1 MCRSSRT
8 PASRHRLSR
17 AMWASRMYCRDST
30 HFFSVFGRTGSC
42 FSPAFPVAA
51 VYQKGSVS
59 ITRKAARPVMILPV
73 SYIALLLHFAD
84 GLLFYLVDGFQAQ
97 VDRPLLLPLHDESV
111 GHQFV
116 DAGDLDARGPV
127 VADRRERRPV
137 DGAHGDQAVHA
148 VLLLDVA
155 HRVAAGEPAAQ
166 PHLHVLVRAQA
177 GAAAAAERLLADGVY
192 GHLFEVV
199 ADVPEDIPRLLAH
212 PHRARGGARVVE

>member
-1 MCRSSRT
+1 MF
-8 PASRHRLSR
+8 
-17 AMWASRMYCRDST
+17 CRDST

-42 FSPAFPVAA
+42 FSTALPVAA
-51 VYQKGSVS
+51 EYQNGSVS
-59 ITRKAARPVMILPV
+59 ITRTAARPVMIFPV

-84 GLLFYLVDGFQAQ
+84 GLLFHLVDGFQSQ
-97 VDRPLLLPLHDESV
+97 VERPLLLPLHDERV

-127 VADRRERRPV
+127 VAYRRERRAV
-137 DGAHGDQAVHA
+137 DGAHGDQTVHA

-177 GAAAAAERLLADGVY
+177 GAAAAAERLLADGVL
-192 GHLFEVV
+192 GHLGEVV
-199 ADVPEDIPRLLAH
+199 AAVPEDAPRLLQD
-212 PHRARGGARVVE
+212 PHRT